1 MRRKQPGTS
10 LEQKKIIQHRFL
22 LRGSLIAAAWVIARA
37 WLVID
42 LRLRYAVKI
51 AAPLIKIALA
61 GSLEL
66 SRLAAH
72 LEGGLDQ
79 ACRCSLRN
87 RARAA
92 TGSGGQRRTSSSHS
106 LCR

>member
-1 MRRKQPGTS
+1 MRRDQPGTF
-10 LEQKKIIQHRFL
+10 LEQKKISQHRFL
-22 LRGSLIAAAWVIARA
+22 LRGSLIAAACVIAPA

-42 LRLRYAVKI
+42 LRLLWAVKI

>member
-1 MRRKQPGTS
+1 MRREQPGTF
-10 LEQKKIIQHRFL
+10 LEQKKIVQHRFL
-22 LRGSLIAAAWVIARA
+22 LSGSPIAAACFIAPA

-42 LRLRYAVKI
+42 LKLRYAANI
-51 AAPLIKIALA
+51 AAPLIKIVLA

-92 TGSGGQRRTSSSHS
+92 TGSGGQRRTSRSHS

>member
-1 MRRKQPGTS
+1 MRREQPDTF
-10 LEQKKIIQHRFL
+10 LEQKQIVQHRFL
-22 LRGSLIAAAWVIARA
+22 LSGSLIAAACFIAPA

-51 AAPLIKIALA
+51 AAPLIKIVLA

-66 SRLAAH
+66 NRLAGH
-72 LEGGLDQ
+72 LEGGSDQ

-92 TGSGGQRRTSSSHS
+92 TGSGGQRRTSRSHS

>member
-1 MRRKQPGTS
+1 MRREQPGTF
-10 LEQKKIIQHRFL
+10 LEQKKISQHRFL
-22 LRGSLIAAAWVIARA
+22 LRGSLIAVACVIAPAR
-37 WLVID
+37 LVID

-61 GSLEL
+61 GSVEL

-92 TGSGGQRRTSSSHS
+92 TGSGGQRRTSKSHS

>member
-1 MRRKQPGTS
+1 LIK
-10 LEQKKIIQHRFL
+10 QKKIVQHRFL
-22 LRGSLIAAAWVIARA
+22 LRGSLIAAAWVIIAPA